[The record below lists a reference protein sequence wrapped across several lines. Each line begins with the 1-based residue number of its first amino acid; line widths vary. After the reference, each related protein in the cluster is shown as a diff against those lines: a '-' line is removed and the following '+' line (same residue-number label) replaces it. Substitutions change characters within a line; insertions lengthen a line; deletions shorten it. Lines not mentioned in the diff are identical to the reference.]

1 MNADSSNADL
11 HLHSNHSDG
20 NWTPEEMV
28 EHAIKCK
35 MKVIALTDHDTVS
48 GVPLA
53 QETARKIGIRSGSGS
68 KETPSSSQ
76 LEIIPGV
83 EINTLWH
90 DDAGDA
96 HDVHILGHFIC
107 IKNVDLLALLQR
119 QREARVEQARGM
131 VEKFASAGVPVT
143 MDMVEELAGS
153 SPIGKPHITKAI
165 VSAGGVG
172 DIFETYNTIFKKTSP
187 FYVKRKSAS
196 PVDAVKAIVT
206 AGGVATIAHP
216 GEGQHVQPM
225 ICELKRAG
233 LSGIEVYHRFHSE
246 ELIALHLRLAE
257 ELELIVTG
265 GSDCHGSFQEHPSL
279 MGTMHVPPDAV
290 ERLRAKSRAV

>member
-1 MNADSSNADL
+1 MTADL

-20 NWTPEEMV
+20 NWSPDELV
-28 EHAIKCK
+28 EHAVKSK

-48 GVPLA
+48 GVPFA
-53 QETARKIGIRSGSGS
+53 QEAARQIGNRSLADS
-68 KETPSSSQ
+68 KGMPGYSQ

-90 DDAGDA
+90 DDQGNP

-107 IKNVDLLALLQR
+107 VRNDELLMFLQR
-119 QREARVEQARGM
+119 QREARAAQAKEM
-131 VEKFASAGVPVT
+131 VEKFAATGVPVT
-143 MDMVEELAGS
+143 MEMVEELAGS

-172 DIFETYNTIFKKTSP
+172 NIFEAYNTIFKPSSP

-196 PVDAVKAIVT
+196 PLDAVKAIAT

-216 GEGQHVQPM
+216 GDGEHVEPM
-225 ICELKRAG
+225 IRELQKAG
-233 LSGIEVYHRFHSE
+233 LNGIEVYHRFHSE
-246 ELIALHLRLAE
+246 ELITKHLRLAE
-257 ELELIVTG
+257 QLDLIVTG
-265 GSDCHGSFQEHPSL
+265 GSDCHGPFEEHPSL

-290 ERLRAKSRAV
+290 ERLRASSGAVRALY